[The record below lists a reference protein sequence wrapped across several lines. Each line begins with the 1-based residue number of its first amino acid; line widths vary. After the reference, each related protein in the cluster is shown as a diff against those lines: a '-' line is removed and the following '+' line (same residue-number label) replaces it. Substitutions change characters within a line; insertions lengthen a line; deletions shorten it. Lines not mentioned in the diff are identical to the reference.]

1 MRDEAMISNREPE
14 RINCFECL
22 QKRIEA
28 DLSDRLLFCYGV
40 SDSPL
45 PIGSTAVCQVELSK
59 RDDTLPRKEDCVR
72 FELVAVE
79 NTENRCLKR
88 YIDRKI
94 LGNGSRENRREK
106 DEPSSSKMDENQ
118 IQDSLGSF
126 EEEDGE
132 LPISE
137 NESVACDGHSNF
149 CEETISAIAPIAY
162 AGYGSYEA
170 IEELLYRYLSGSFE
184 HSLMLSLIILLE
196 SKSNKEAD
204 TDFLSLLGLGNYGE
218 NVTSRSSRH
227 PNIAPIIGMLQMPG
241 YINLMLPKAPY
252 TLENILQY
260 SPEALKS
267 DWHIRFLMYQL
278 LSALAYIHSLG
289 VTHGVL
295 SPSSIKLTDSF
306 WCWLSVLEKYSVRAG
321 LSLTNETKLVSPQ
334 SAVSLCKNNCPCAD
348 LYADLRLTNYSDW
361 ERDFK
366 MWWNGE
372 LSNYEYLLILN
383 RLAGRR
389 WGDPTF
395 HTVMPWVIDF
405 SVKPDEGSDAGWRDL
420 RKSKWRLAK
429 GDEQLDFTYSTSEIP
444 HHVSDEC
451 LSELAVCSYKARR
464 LPLSILRSAVR
475 SVYEP
480 NEYPSN
486 MQRLY
491 QWTPDECIPEFY
503 TDPRIFSS
511 VHDGMSNLA
520 VPAWAGGPEE
530 FISLHRAALESDHV
544 SQEIHH
550 WFDVTFG
557 YKLSGEAAVLAKN
570 VTLPSSEPERPRSS
584 GRRQLFTQPHPK
596 RRRSLLKKPG
606 RLKPQ
611 PEIRSQV
618 QSNCN
623 VVSTAITEDDSSCI
637 GMADGSMWEVANNL
651 EQLERTMSFCE
662 HNRHLSPSYNCTQDR
677 ITQRTS
683 SELPRRYSGDLPH
696 PVNIELNNLLECFDI
711 VDDGGNLGFQELL
724 LWKQKSSH
732 QRSQSEDVAHD
743 MFSVGCVLA
752 ELYLKRPLFD
762 PVSLVA
768 YTKHGLLPGPF
779 QKLPPHVAFLVE
791 ECIQKDWKRRPTAYC
806 LLDSP
811 YFPQTIRSVYLF
823 LAPLHLLTSNGSR
836 LQFAAKLAGEG
847 ALRLMGSFAA
857 EMCMSYCM
865 PLIMTSL
872 SDSETEWA
880 SFLLKEFLRCVK
892 PQAVIASMLP
902 VIQRVLQASE
912 YSHLK
917 VLLLQNS
924 FMREVWKIVGKRSY
938 LQKLHPLV
946 ISNLYLLAHKN
957 CASSASVL
965 LIASCEE
972 LGIPVTIHQTILPLI
987 NCFGKGLV
995 ADGIDSLVRIGG
1007 IFGGN
1012 FIVRQVLPLM
1022 RNVVFSCIEL
1032 AHMNNPEPL
1041 QSWNSMALI
1050 NSLDTLDGLVALLP
1064 REVVLKE
1071 LVQDQIFLHVKILM
1085 HPNIEQTVLQVA
1097 VTDLLSICQKIG
1109 PDLTASHVL
1118 PQLRD
1123 LFDELAFSQETTYV
1137 LGSVSRPGEDFTGSR
1152 AGLLLLLY
1160 PSLASLLG
1168 IEKLRRCCTTWLL
1181 LEQYLFKHYNWKWEH
1196 TGETTRAGSENLFAP
1211 IKSRSNPSSS
1221 DYNPAKLL
1229 LNGVGWSIPQSQGT
1243 RSVKSSVNSRTKDV
1257 RVTSDLK
1264 TEALPS
1270 SVKPEPWFWFPSSAE
1285 SWDGPDFLNRTG
1297 GLKDE
1302 LPWKIRASVLY
1313 TVRAH
1318 PGSLRVL
1325 AVANDE
1331 CTVFSGGVGS
1341 GFKGV
1346 VHQWELSRLNCISGY
1361 FGHEEVVNDIC
1372 ILSSTERIASCDGT
1386 IHVWNS
1392 QTGKLLSCFSEP
1404 SAASLLSSS
1413 SAKKV
1418 NNEGNGVNPAALSG
1432 GILST
1437 AFNGSLYTCMHYL
1450 EFNNKLVAGMGNGS
1464 LRFLDIV
1471 QDQKLHIWKSQTAE
1485 PCFSSLVS
1493 AICSCGSDNRQ
1504 SKAVGSSPS
1513 WVAAGLNSGHIRLLD
1528 ARSGNIVALWRAHDG
1543 FITKLAAPEAHLLV
1557 SSSLD
1562 RTISVWDLRR
1572 NLPNQRYIF
1581 NGHSG
1586 GVSGFSIWGQD
1597 MISVSGN
1604 KIGLSSLCHSED
1616 RHQQVIPRKL
1626 YTSDRGARNMSTLS
1640 SIDILP
1646 FSRLFVVGTEDGFL
1660 KICC

>member
-1 MRDEAMISNREPE
+1 MGDEATTFDNESQQK
-14 RINCFECL
+14 NCFECL
-22 QKRIEA
+22 QKRIES
-28 DLSDRLLFCYGV
+28 DLSNRVLFCYGV

-45 PIGSTAVCQVELSK
+45 PFGSTAVCQVINS
-59 RDDTLPRKEDCVR
+59 
-72 FELVAVE
+72 F
-79 NTENRCLKR
+79 
-88 YIDRKI
+88 DRKI
-94 LGNGSRENRREK
+94 LANGTAENRCEK
-106 DEPSSSKMDENQ
+106 DKPTLSKINGNQ
-118 IQDSLGSF
+118 IEVNLGVF
-126 EEEDGE
+126 EEEDE
-132 LPISE
+132 ALPVSE
-137 NESVACDGHSNF
+137 NESHACDDHTNF
-149 CEETISAIAPIAY
+149 CEETISALAPSAY
-162 AGYGSYEA
+162 AGYGSYKV
-170 IEELLYRYLSGSFE
+170 IEELLHRYVSGSFE
-184 HSLMLSLIILLE
+184 HSLMLSLILLLE
-196 SKSNKEAD
+196 GKSSKEAG
-204 TDFLSLLGLGNYGE
+204 TYVSSLLGLGNHGKS
-218 NVTSRSSRH
+218 VTSRRLRH
-227 PNIAPIIGMLQMPG
+227 PNIAPIIGTLQMPG
-241 YINLMLPKAPY
+241 YINLILPKAPY
-252 TLENILQY
+252 TLENILHY

-278 LSALAYIHSLG
+278 LSALAYLHSLG
-289 VTHGVL
+289 ATHGIL
-295 SPSSIKLTDSF
+295 SPSSVKLTDSF
-306 WCWLSVLEKYSVRAG
+306 WCWLSVLERYSVRAR
-321 LSLTNETKLVSPQ
+321 LSLMNETKLVASHPR
-334 SAVSLCKNNCPCAD
+334 VSLCHDNCPCSG
-348 LYADLRLTNYSDW
+348 LYADLRLTNSSDW
-361 ERDFK
+361 QRDFK

-405 SVKPDEGSDAGWRDL
+405 SVKPDESSDAGWRDL

-464 LPLSILRSAVR
+464 LPLSILRSSVR

-480 NEYPSN
+480 NEYPST

-520 VPAWAGGPEE
+520 VPSWADSPEE
-530 FISLHRAALESDHV
+530 FISLHRAALESDRV
-544 SQEIHH
+544 SQEINH
-550 WFDVTFG
+550 WFDITFG
-557 YKLSGEAAVLAKN
+557 YKLSGEAAVVAKN
-570 VTLPSSEPERPRSS
+570 VTLPSSEPQRPRSS
-584 GRRQLFTQPHPK
+584 GRCQLFTQPHPK
-596 RRRSLLKKPG
+596 RQRSLLKKPDW
-606 RLKPQ
+606 LKPQ
-611 PEIRSQV
+611 QEIISQV
-618 QSNCN
+618 QSNCDI
-623 VVSTAITEDDSSCI
+623 VSTAITEDASSCI
-637 GMADGSMWEVANNL
+637 GMADESMLEVANNL

-662 HNRHLSPSYNCTQDR
+662 QNRHLSPCYNSPQDCT
-677 ITQRTS
+677 TQGAS
-683 SELPRRYSGDLPH
+683 PELPRKYDDLPH
-696 PVNIELNNLLECFDI
+696 PSDIDLNTLLEYFNI
-711 VDDGGNLGFQELL
+711 VDDGGDLGFQELL

-732 QRSQSEDVAHD
+732 QRSQSEDVARD
-743 MFSVGCVLA
+743 MFSVGCLLA

-768 YTKHGLLPGPF
+768 YTECGLLPGLF

-791 ECIQKDWKRRPTAYC
+791 ECIQKDWKRRPSAYC
-806 LLDSP
+806 LLESP
-811 YFPQTIRSVYLF
+811 YFPQTVRSAYLF
-823 LAPLHLLTSNGSR
+823 VAPLHLLTSNGSR

-847 ALRLMGSFAA
+847 ALRLMGPFAA

-865 PLIMTSL
+865 PLVMSSL
-872 SDSETEWA
+872 SDSEAEWA
-880 SFLLKEFLRCVK
+880 SFLLKEFLRCLK
-892 PQAVIASMLP
+892 PQAVIVSVLP
-902 VIQRVLQASE
+902 VIQRVLQSSE

-938 LQKLHPLV
+938 LQKIHPLI

-957 CASSASVL
+957 SASSASVL

-1022 RNVVFSCIEL
+1022 RNVISSCIEL

-1041 QSWNSMALI
+1041 QSWNSLALI
-1050 NSLDTLDGLVALLP
+1050 NGLDTLDGLVALLP
-1064 REVVLKE
+1064 REVILKE
-1071 LVQDQIFLHVKILM
+1071 LVQDQAFLHVKILM

-1097 VTDLLSICQKIG
+1097 GTTLLSICQKIG

-1118 PQLRD
+1118 AQLRD
-1123 LFDELAFSQETTYV
+1123 LFDELAFSQETTYA
-1137 LGSVSRPGEDFTGSR
+1137 LGSESISGEDFTGSR
-1152 AGLLLLLY
+1152 AELLLLLY

-1168 IEKLRRCCTTWLL
+1168 IEKFRRCCTTWLL
-1181 LEQYLFKHYNWKWEH
+1181 LEQYLYKHYNWKWEH
-1196 TGETTRAGSENLFAP
+1196 TGETCRAGCENSPAQ
-1211 IKSRSNPSSS
+1211 IKSHKPSSYE
-1221 DYNPAKLL
+1221 YNPAKLL
-1229 LNGVGWSIPQSQGT
+1229 LNGVGWSIPQSQGA
-1243 RSVKSSVNSRTKDV
+1243 RSGKSSVNSKSDDV
-1257 RVTSDLK
+1257 RVTSDEK

-1270 SVKPEPWFWFPSSAE
+1270 SVKPEPWFWFPSSADN
-1285 SWDGPDFLNRTG
+1285 WDGPDFLNRTG

-1302 LPWKIRASVLY
+1302 LPWKIRASILY

-1318 PGSLRVL
+1318 PGALRVL
-1325 AVANDE
+1325 SVADDE

-1346 VHQWELSRLNCISGY
+1346 VHQWELSSLNCISGY

-1386 IHVWNS
+1386 IHIWNS

-1404 SAASLLSSS
+1404 SATSLLSGSS

-1418 NNEGNGVNPAALSG
+1418 NNEGNGVNPAALSA

-1450 EFNNKLVAGMGNGS
+1450 GFNDKLLAGMGNGS
-1464 LRFLDIV
+1464 LRFLDIA
-1471 QDQKLHIWKSQTAE
+1471 QDQKLHLWKSQTAE

-1493 AICSCGSDNRQ
+1493 AICSCGSDNHQ
-1504 SKAVGSSPS
+1504 SKAVGSPS

-1543 FITKLAAPEAHLLV
+1543 FITKLAAPEGHLLV

-1562 RTISVWDLRR
+1562 RTMSVWDLRR
-1572 NLPNQRYIF
+1572 NPPNQRYIF
-1581 NGHSG
+1581 SGHSG

-1626 YTSDRGARNMSTLS
+1626 YTSDRGARNMSALS